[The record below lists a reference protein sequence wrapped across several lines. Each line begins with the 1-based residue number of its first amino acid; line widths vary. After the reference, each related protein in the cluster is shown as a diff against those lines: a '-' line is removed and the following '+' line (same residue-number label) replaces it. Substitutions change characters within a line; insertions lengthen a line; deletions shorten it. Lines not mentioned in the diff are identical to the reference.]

1 MKRCCI
7 ATEATELTETTRL
20 RRKHWAELVALDDDA
35 RASRLAELNV
45 HHSIGVLEQHSAIK
59 GAMVERGLT
68 IHGLIYDIANGQL
81 KVLEQA
87 AAETKKHSGIATTSE
102 VVQEGQEQTAC

>member
-1 MKRCCI
+1 VCTYCDV
-7 ATEATELTETTRL
+7 EGTELTETTRL
-20 RRKHWAELVALDDDA
+20 RRKHRAELVALDDDA

-45 HHSIGVLEQHSAIK
+45 HYSIGVLEQHSAIK

-87 AAETKKHSGIATTSE
+87 AAETKKHSSIVTTLE
-102 VVQEGQEQTAC
+102 VGQEVQEQTTC